1 MNTKIKTALLAV
13 VVTGLF
19 VVQPALA
26 ETTNVSAQN
35 AAASTRK
42 VAVVAPSQAPD
53 TYGMILS
60 GLGLMGFVARR
71 RKQVQELA

>member
-1 MNTKIKTALLAV
+1 MDLKIKSTLLTVAV
-13 VVTGLF
+13 AGLF

-26 ETTNVSAQN
+26 ETTNATASSTQNVSVPAQSPETN
-35 AAASTRK
+35 
-42 VAVVAPSQAPD
+42 